1 MACNH
6 QVGVRLPGSPPISLG
21 SLMCGHGALSGHPK
35 YWPVG
40 PMDKTQHYERCNSS
54 SNLERATKFPAVRPT
69 GHDTSLRRMEFQFDS
84 EVAGH
89 AGSGLANH
97 LGADEE

>member
-1 MACNH
+1 
-6 QVGVRLPGSPPISLG
+6 
-21 SLMCGHGALSGHPK
+21 
-35 YWPVG
+35 
-40 PMDKTQHYERCNSS
+40 
-54 SNLERATKFPAVRPT
+54 
-69 GHDTSLRRMEFQFDS
+69 MEFQFDS